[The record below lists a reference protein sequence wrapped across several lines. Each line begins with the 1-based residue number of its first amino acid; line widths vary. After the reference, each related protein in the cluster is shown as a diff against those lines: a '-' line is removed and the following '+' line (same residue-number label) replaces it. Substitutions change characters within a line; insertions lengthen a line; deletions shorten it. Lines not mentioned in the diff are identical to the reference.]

1 MADRFQSEKPAEIA
15 PESQAID
22 VGAQQVA
29 ALYAKAFLAAAEK
42 SHQTDAL
49 VQELAGLA
57 DLFGQQPDFAAVLA
71 SALVSQEEKSQLLDK
86 VLGGKVSDT
95 LLDFL
100 KVLSRHERLDL
111 VRPIEREVVR
121 MHDELRGRVLVHLR
135 TATPVQDG
143 LSQSLRNSLGKLF
156 GGEPKIEAEVD
167 PALIGGIMLRV
178 GDTVYDGSLATQLE
192 QVREQMI
199 TRSVHEIQSR
209 RDRFRHSGGN

>member
-1 MADRFQSEKPAEIA
+1 MADRFQIQEPAKNKPE
-15 PESQAID
+15 PQAID
-22 VGAQQVA
+22 VGAQRVA

-42 SHQTDAL
+42 SHHTDAL
-49 VQELAGLA
+49 VEELAGLA
-57 DLFGQQPDFAAVLA
+57 DLFSQQSDFAAVLA
-71 SALVSQEEKSQLLDK
+71 SALVSQEEKSQLLDTI
-86 VLGGKVSDT
+86 LGGKVSDT

-121 MHDELRGRVLVHLR
+121 MYDELRGRVLVHVR

-143 LSQSLRNSLGKLF
+143 LSQSLRDSLSKLF
-156 GGEPKIEAEVD
+156 GGEAKIEAEVD

-178 GDTVYDGSLATQLE
+178 GDTVYDGSLARQLE

-199 TRSVHEIQSR
+199 TRSVHEIQS
-209 RDRFRHSGGN
+209 

>member
-1 MADRFQSEKPAEIA
+1 MADRFQIEEPAKNKPER
-15 PESQAID
+15 QAVD
-22 VGAQQVA
+22 VGAQRVA

-42 SHQTDAL
+42 SHHTDVL
-49 VQELAGLA
+49 VEELAGLA
-57 DLFGQQPDFAAVLA
+57 DLFSQQSDFAAVLA
-71 SALVSQEEKSQLLDK
+71 SALVSQEEKSQLLDI

-121 MHDELRGRVLVHLR
+121 MFDELRGRVLIHVR

-143 LSQSLRNSLGKLF
+143 LSQSLRNSLSKLF

-167 PALIGGIMLRV
+167 PALIGGIMLR
-178 GDTVYDGSLATQLE
+178 
-192 QVREQMI
+192 
-199 TRSVHEIQSR
+199 EIGR
-209 RDRFRHSGGN
+209 AHV